1 MDAGTGS
8 STGLPAFG
16 DQHSTRGAL
25 KPAEI
30 VLLSAS
36 HKTPNPKIIH
46 EEARVI
52 SSLNNDSGGKGTL
65 RFFSSSF

>member
-1 MDAGTGS
+1 MDARTGS

-16 DQHSTRGAL
+16 DEHSTRGAL

-36 HKTPNPKIIH
+36 HKTTNPKIIH
-46 EEARVI
+46 EEARV
-52 SSLNNDSGGKGTL
+52 LL
-65 RFFSSSF
+65 LA